1 MKRKNKYSGNRKGI
15 KRQLRES
22 PRKDFKDLTF
32 SDSYMFSAVLMR
44 NKALCRRILETILER
59 KVASIRYVNAEKT
72 IKEAPNAKG
81 VRLDVFL
88 EDDEKKL
95 YNIEMQSYSE
105 VDIAARSRYYQA
117 NMDLAGLRSGKKSY
131 KELNESW
138 VIFICKKDYFGH
150 NLCRYTY
157 ENICRETGAPLNDR
171 AKRIFL
177 NAEGTNQSI
186 SAELQEL
193 LDYVKDNKPR
203 GSLTRQ
209 IEEQVRRNRK
219 DVKLRMDYIPYQLE
233 LERVKEESEK
243 RGERRGEKR
252 GGRNMKKRDIA
263 LLAKHYRLE
272 NPLLSPKEAT
282 EMAKKILG

>member
-22 PRKDFKDLTF
+22 PRKDLKVLTF

-44 NKALCRRILETILER
+44 NKALCRKILETILDR

-177 NAEGTNQSI
+177 NAEGTDQSI

-233 LERVKEESEK
+233 LEHYRKE
-243 RGERRGEKR
+243 GELRGEKR
-252 GGRNMKKRDIA
+252 GIKKSIKKLSKFYLAENPSLTEKEA
-263 LLAKHYRLE
+263 LKLAKQRL
-272 NPLLSPKEAT
+272 
-282 EMAKKILG
+282 G